1 MVLGLVCLIGLPT
14 LSFAQDPGIQDSMI
28 FGNLNRTPI
37 LAGLNMQ
44 IIVPVYL
51 RTDDSVTF
59 VHIPMATDNNYVA
72 HRDSG
77 TILTPLSLWDD
88 RSFLAPDPNSPRVG
102 FTSQSIL
109 GFAYLADPYDPQN
122 FLYTHGQWL
131 HIADFK
137 LTTTDNIAVLGDT
150 TFFSMG
156 RNPAN
161 DSLAL
166 GLSDGATEVHPAIV
180 WGSIYFPPNTP
191 PAFVGPAPGTYQ
203 VNEQFGANF
212 IVTAT
217 DPDTDSMV
225 LTVDFGPTNYT
236 FTEIQ
241 DIPGTISYRFN
252 WVPDVGSS
260 GTYPLTFV
268 VNDGNGGVIPLQ
280 LTLVVTPTGL
290 SIASMN
296 AMPGGTISIPVNL
309 DNQGSSSAVGGFS
322 ILINWNPEALSL
334 NGITRAGRT
343 GSFEYFHITR
353 DDGGPGSVR
362 IVGLADI
369 RNGVVSPPM
378 HPGNGPI
385 FMLEMSVAPDEALI
399 GVDLP
404 VTFLNLEPAD
414 NTLSDSTGYLL
425 VHPDLTN
432 SIISVV
438 GPEQFLTG
446 DINLNGIPYEVAD
459 VVLFVN
465 HLTNP
470 TLFPFDA
477 VQRAASDVNA
487 DGLTETVADLVYL
500 INIVNHVIPRPRL
513 EPGMPNMTL
522 LLASNAGNT
531 SFIADSPV
539 DLGAVLV
546 RIPHEP
552 GVSLIPSANGR
563 FTIASNDDGYVLSV
577 LAYLPESGT
586 GNVGRV
592 PL

>member
-1 MVLGLVCLIGLPT
+1 
-14 LSFAQDPGIQDSMI
+14 
-28 FGNLNRTPI
+28 
-37 LAGLNMQ
+37 
-44 IIVPVYL
+44 
-51 RTDDSVTF
+51 
-59 VHIPMATDNNYVA
+59 
-72 HRDSG
+72 
-77 TILTPLSLWDD
+77 
-88 RSFLAPDPNSPRVG
+88 
-102 FTSQSIL
+102 
-109 GFAYLADPYDPQN
+109 
-122 FLYTHGQWL
+122 
-131 HIADFK
+131 
-137 LTTTDNIAVLGDT
+137 
-150 TFFSMG
+150 
-156 RNPAN
+156 
-161 DSLAL
+161 
-166 GLSDGATEVHPAIV
+166 
-180 WGSIYFPPNTP
+180 
-191 PAFVGPAPGTYQ
+191 
-203 VNEQFGANF
+203 
-212 IVTAT
+212 
-217 DPDTDSMV
+217 
-225 LTVDFGPTNYT
+225 
-236 FTEIQ
+236 
-241 DIPGTISYRFN
+241 
-252 WVPDVGSS
+252 
-260 GTYPLTFV
+260 
-268 VNDGNGGVIPLQ
+268 
-280 LTLVVTPTGL
+280 
-290 SIASMN
+290 
-296 AMPGGTISIPVNL
+296 
-309 DNQGSSSAVGGFS
+309 
-322 ILINWNPEALSL
+322 
-334 NGITRAGRT
+334 
-343 GSFEYFHITR
+343 
-353 DDGGPGSVR
+353 
-362 IVGLADI
+362 
-369 RNGVVSPPM
+369 
-378 HPGNGPI
+378 
-385 FMLEMSVAPDEALI
+385 
-399 GVDLP
+399 LP

-592 PL
+592 PLFTLNEATAKVTISELSASDAMGYMLGSAYRIDTPIPSTYELAQNYPNPFNAGTQITFGLPTGSDVRIEIYSITGQKVSTLADGYFEAGSYNIIWNGIDEHGQSLASGVYFYRLTAGSEVRSMKMTLMK